1 MPLHVRERSARGSDD
16 APTYWT
22 PDHPR
27 RHLPRRAARRRGG
40 AAGEKVAWL
49 AFLSAGSPA
58 RPSLPTAILDAF
70 GKGCTSWAGGMDRTS
85 LVEYRWWSEWRF
97 ERLPALATEL
107 VQRPV
112 DLLLVG
118 SGLELLAAQQATR
131 TIPIVMMLLLDAVE
145 QGFVASL
152 AQPGANVTGVTAMTA
167 DPNQKRLE
175 LLKELVP
182 GSARMAVLA
191 CQDPAPGQDLR
202 MPAAQGWEAMQRTA
216 RTLGVHLQYLEV
228 RQPDDYH
235 GAFAAAIK
243 ERAEA
248 MVVFNR
254 YFHVLN
260 GPRVLT
266 LAAVHPLPAIYYSRD
281 WVQGG
286 GLMSYGPS
294 LPDLARRAA
303 TYVDNILKGAKPA
316 DLPVEQPTT
325 FELVI
330 NLRRLRRSASLFH
343 RHSCSRRRR
352 DSPSR
357 EACAPTTR
365 CILQIKRF
373 KSI

>member
-1 MPLHVRERSARGSDD
+1 M
-16 APTYWT
+16 T
-22 PDHPR
+22 
-27 RHLPRRAARRRGG
+27 RRRIGLLITLAVTFLG
-40 AAGEKVAWL
+40 VPLAAAAPPPGKVARL

-58 RPSLPTAILDAF
+58 RPSMPTAILDAF
-70 GKGCTSWAGGMDRTS
+70 RQGLHELGWRYGQN
-85 LVEYRWWSEWRF
+85 LVVEYRWAEWRF
-97 ERLPALATEL
+97 ERLPSLATEL

-131 TIPIVMMLLLDAVE
+131 TIPIVMMLSLNAVE

-167 DPNQKRLE
+167 DLNQKRLE

-182 GSARMAVLA
+182 GSGRMAVLA

-235 GAFAAAIK
+235 EAFAAAIK

-248 MVVFNR
+248 MVVFNC

-260 GPRVLT
+260 SLRVLT
-266 LAAVHPLPAIYYSRD
+266 LAAVHRLPAIYYSRD

-303 TYVDNILKGAKPA
+303 TYVDKILKGAKPA

-330 NLRRLRRSASLFH
+330 NLKTAQALGLTIPPTLLFQATDVI
-343 RHSCSRRRR
+343 R
-352 DSPSR
+352 
-357 EACAPTTR
+357 
-365 CILQIKRF
+365 
-373 KSI
+373 